1 MFESHYKKID
11 VLNQSAR
18 PLLKKLIERTA
29 TQEEISALSKIEEE
43 IIQIQRVIGYHVFA
57 GLAKKISKKVN

>member
-11 VLNQSAR
+11 VLNRRAR

-29 TQEEISALSKIEEE
+29 TEEEVLALSKIEEE
-43 IIQIQRVIGYHVFA
+43 IIQIQYVIGYHVFA
-57 GLAKKISKKVN
+57 GLAKK